1 MIVQAHGL
9 SWKLNNQSN
18 LSVNTER
25 GWILVNKYLQSTS
38 HPYVFAAGDCSEI
51 VSQRSPPKAG
61 VYAVRA
67 GPILIQNLMISL
79 LSIDAA
85 DNTTELVEYIPQN
98 DFLKLMMCGDGTA
111 LGFRFGLPM
120 VSANSSII

>member
-1 MIVQAHGL
+1 M
-9 SWKLNNQSN
+9 
-18 LSVNTER
+18 
-25 GWILVNKYLQSTS
+25 
-38 HPYVFAAGDCSEI
+38 FAAGDCSEI